1 MMGFWQPG
9 TNLRDYVSQNPPLVT
24 FFLCLLTLAI
34 SFICFSSY
42 SYTHTVPNPD
52 TVKDWN
58 HLLSSFSQHKFCVQA
73 NASSSEL
80 VSPVPSPLMDKDSLV
95 SSTKTLT
102 TLHLKVPL
110 SVTTNSNSGS
120 LKNLALHTAFRA
132 SQLHLGGTESVDVT
146 LEFLTENDSYTC
158 LTIRAPA
165 HLLPMKL
172 LPPECPEFKKNISPL
187 HVEVSDKKPA
197 ASQTCY
203 SLHSQDDPTLTVMLT
218 QDERNVAVRHLMEVS
233 VCLLGV
239 CLVLCVAASLTQSL
253 IRRHHW
259 NGLDI
264 QNEPLMDTWI
274 FVICWHQSNS
284 FERRALCVTTFFFK
298 AHSIDLYGE

>member
-1 MMGFWQPG
+1 MGFWQLG

-52 TVKDWN
+52 TVK
-58 HLLSSFSQHKFCVQA
+58 HKFCVQA

-80 VSPVPSPLMDKDSLV
+80 VSPVPSPLMDKDNLV
-95 SSTKTLT
+95 SSAKTLT

-110 SVTTNSNSGS
+110 SVTTNSDSGS

-132 SQLHLGGTESVDVT
+132 RTESVDVT

-218 QDERNVAVRHLMEVS
+218 QDERNVAVRHLME
-233 VCLLGV
+233 
-239 CLVLCVAASLTQSL
+239 
-253 IRRHHW
+253 
-259 NGLDI
+259 
-264 QNEPLMDTWI
+264 EPLMET
-274 FVICWHQSNS
+274 
-284 FERRALCVTTFFFK
+284 
-298 AHSIDLYGE
+298 

>member
-1 MMGFWQPG
+1 MMMGFWQPG

-58 HLLSSFSQHKFCVQA
+58 HLLSSFSEHKLCVQA
-73 NASSSEL
+73 NASLSEL

-95 SSTKTLT
+95 SSTKTPLT

-120 LKNLALHTAFRA
+120 LKNFALHTAFTA
-132 SQLHLGGTESVDVT
+132 SQLHLGVFDRKRILHLPHHKG
-146 LEFLTENDSYTC
+146 
-158 LTIRAPA
+158 PA

-218 QDERNVAVRHLMEVS
+218 QEERNVAVRHLLEVS

-264 QNEPLMDTWI
+264 QNEPLMDT
-274 FVICWHQSNS
+274 
-284 FERRALCVTTFFFK
+284 
-298 AHSIDLYGE
+298 

>member
-58 HLLSSFSQHKFCVQA
+58 HLLSSFSQHKLCVQA
-73 NASSSEL
+73 NASLSEL
-80 VSPVPSPLMDKDSLV
+80 
-95 SSTKTLT
+95 
-102 TLHLKVPL
+102 VPL

-120 LKNLALHTAFRA
+120 LKNLALHTAFKA

-146 LEFLTENDSYTC
+146 LEFWTENESYTC

-172 LPPECPEFKKNISPL
+172 FPPECPEFKKNISPL

-218 QDERNVAVRHLMEVS
+218 QEERNVA
-233 VCLLGV
+233 
-239 CLVLCVAASLTQSL
+239 
-253 IRRHHW
+253 
-259 NGLDI
+259 
-264 QNEPLMDTWI
+264 EPLMDT
-274 FVICWHQSNS
+274 
-284 FERRALCVTTFFFK
+284 
-298 AHSIDLYGE
+298 